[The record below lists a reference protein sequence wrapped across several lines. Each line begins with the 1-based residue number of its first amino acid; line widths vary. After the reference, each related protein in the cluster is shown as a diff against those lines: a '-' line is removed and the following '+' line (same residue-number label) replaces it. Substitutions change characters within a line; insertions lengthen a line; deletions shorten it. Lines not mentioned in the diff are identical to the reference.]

1 MHGKMTMTGK
11 NGKLDTFILEASDY
25 PDWIGVDIAN
35 AMACNGYGDTLLH
48 VAACQNRVDM
58 IGELLN
64 CGVPVNQK
72 GEHGY
77 TALHEAVEQGSYWSA
92 LYLIKMGADLSM
104 MNDFGQ
110 TPLDLLPET
119 EKQQ

>member
-1 MHGKMTMTGK
+1 MTGK
-11 NGKLDTFILEASDY
+11 NSKLDTFILEASDY

-64 CGVPVNQK
+64 CG
-72 GEHGY
+72 
-77 TALHEAVEQGSYWSA
+77 
-92 LYLIKMGADLSM
+92 D
-104 MNDFGQ
+104 
-110 TPLDLLPET
+110 
-119 EKQQ
+119 

>member
-1 MHGKMTMTGK
+1 MTGK
-11 NGKLDTFILEASDY
+11 NDKLDAFIREVSDY
-25 PDWIGVDIAN
+25 PDWAGVDIEN

-48 VAACQNRVDM
+48 VAACQNRVD
-58 IGELLN
+58 IVGELVG
-64 CGVPVNQK
+64 CGVSVNQK

-92 LYLIKMGADLSM
+92 LYLIKMGADLSTT
-104 MNDFGQ
+104 NDFGQ

-119 EKQQ
+119 GK